1 MSSSIQTLFRNKNF
15 RLLFFGNALSGVGQ
29 GMTVI
34 GTPWYIVR
42 NFGSSH
48 TLGIIMTTTI
58 VSTLF
63 VSPYMGA
70 LIDRHKRKNLILIE
84 NVLGFVGLGAMSL
97 LGIFGGYSLITLGA
111 VYWFTIMIF
120 NLHFPATYA
129 LSQESF
135 PPESYAHISGILE
148 VVTQTAAIVA
158 GGLTGVIIEHIGM
171 PLIYAIDSITYAVAF
186 FFLLAFT
193 YEARVGVGIS
203 AAPKQFMK
211 EMRTALEYLRSRSS
225 FMWLNIAL
233 YIPFIVLVSIDLI
246 IPFYI
251 SDVLHAN
258 ATTYS
263 AADMFY
269 AAGATAAGW
278 WMRNFSLSFGENF
291 AYVSAFIM
299 FIIALL
305 TIALFP
311 IVGIVF
317 ASVALTGWAN
327 AGIRVNRVA
336 FIMHTVP
343 TELIGRI
350 NSFFGWIGTCMRIL
364 ILVFLTWAIDA
375 IGSQWCYGFLALI
388 LVLSLGMYLQTSRK
402 ELAVR
407 VNN

>member
-1 MSSSIQTLFRNKNF
+1 
-15 RLLFFGNALSGVGQ
+15 
-29 GMTVI
+29 
-34 GTPWYIVR
+34 
-42 NFGSSH
+42 
-48 TLGIIMTTTI
+48 
-58 VSTLF
+58 
-63 VSPYMGA
+63 
-70 LIDRHKRKNLILIE
+70 
-84 NVLGFVGLGAMSL
+84 
-97 LGIFGGYSLITLGA
+97 
-111 VYWFTIMIF
+111 
-120 NLHFPATYA
+120 
-129 LSQESF
+129 
-135 PPESYAHISGILE
+135 
-148 VVTQTAAIVA
+148 
-158 GGLTGVIIEHIGM
+158 
-171 PLIYAIDSITYAVAF
+171 
-186 FFLLAFT
+186 
-193 YEARVGVGIS
+193 
-203 AAPKQFMK
+203 MK
-211 EMRTALEYLRSRSS
+211 EMRTAMEYLRSRPS

-269 AAGATAAGW
+269 AAGATAAGLW
-278 WMRNFSLSFGENF
+278 VRNFSLSFGENF
-291 AYVSAFIM
+291 AYVSAFVM

-375 IGSQWCYGFLALI
+375 IGSQWCYAFLAGILI
-388 LVLSLGMYLQTSRK
+388 ISLAMYLRNAHDREK
-402 ELAVR
+402 LLVK
-407 VNN
+407 N

>member
-1 MSSSIQTLFRNKNF
+1 MSSSISSLFKNKNF

-42 NFGSSH
+42 HFGSSH
-48 TLGIIMTTTI
+48 TLGTIMTITI

-63 VSPYMGA
+63 FSPYIGA

-111 VYWFTIMIF
+111 VYFFTIMIF

-158 GGLTGVIIEHIGM
+158 GGLTGVIIEYIGM

-193 YEARVGVGIS
+193 YEARVGIA
-203 AAPKQFMK
+203 AAPKHFMK
-211 EMRTALEYLRSRSS
+211 EMRTAMEYLRSRPS

-269 AAGATAAGW
+269 AAGATAAGLW
-278 WMRNFSLSFGENF
+278 VRNFSLSFGENF
-291 AYVSAFIM
+291 AYVSAFVM

-350 NSFFGWIGTCMRIL
+350 NSFFGWIGTCMRIAIL
-364 ILVFLTWAIDA
+364 IFLTWAIDA
-375 IGSQWCYGFLALI
+375 IGSQWCYAALAGILI
-388 LVLSLGMYLQTSRK
+388 ISLAMYLRNARDREKLITNS
-402 ELAVR
+402 
-407 VNN
+407 

>member
-1 MSSSIQTLFRNKNF
+1 MSSSVHSLFRNKNF

-42 NFGSSH
+42 HFGSSH
-48 TLGIIMTTTI
+48 TLGTIMTITI

-63 VSPYMGA
+63 FSPYVGA

-84 NVLGFVGLGAMSL
+84 NVLGFIGLGAMSL
-97 LGIFGGYSLITLGA
+97 LGIFDGYSLISLGA

-148 VVTQTAAIVA
+148 VVTQTSAIIA
-158 GGLTGVIIEHIGM
+158 GGLTGVIIEYIGM
-171 PLIYAIDSITYAVAF
+171 PLIFAIDSITYAIAF

-193 YEARVGVGIS
+193 YEARVGIS
-203 AAPKQFMK
+203 ATPKHFMN
-211 EMRTALEYLRSRSS
+211 EMRNALGYLRSRPS

-233 YIPFIVLVSIDLI
+233 YMPFIVLVSIDLI

-251 SDVLHAN
+251 SNVLHAN

-269 AAGATAAGW
+269 AVGATAAGL
-278 WMRNFSLSFGENF
+278 WMRNFSVSFGENF
-291 AYVSAFIM
+291 AYVSAFVM
-299 FIIALL
+299 FAIALL

-311 IVGIVF
+311 IIGIVF
-317 ASVALTGWAN
+317 ACVALTGWAN

-350 NSFFGWIGTCMRIL
+350 NMFFGWIGTCMRIL
-364 ILVFLTWAIDA
+364 ILIFLTWAIDA
-375 IGSQWCYGFLALI
+375 LGSQWCYVCLAAIIAISLAMYMRNARDNEQLI
-388 LVLSLGMYLQTSRK
+388 
-402 ELAVR
+402 
-407 VNN
+407 VNS